1 MSRAVR
7 VDWFRV
13 VAELQGKGYNIENIA
28 AAIGVAKSTLMGW
41 RNFPYHEPRHVDG
54 ERLVQLWCR
63 VIGQPR
69 EALPLNVEDLMS
81 AYKASSRR

>member
-1 MSRAVR
+1 MSRIR

-41 RNFPYHEPRHVDG
+41 RNFPYHEPRHADG
-54 ERLVQLWCR
+54 ERLVQLWCQ
-63 VIGQPR
+63 VVGQPR
-69 EALPLNVEDLMS
+69 DALPLSVEDLMS
-81 AYKASSRR
+81 AFKASSRR

>member
-1 MSRAVR
+1 MSRIR

-13 VAELQGKGYNIENIA
+13 VAELQRAGYNIENIA

-41 RNFPYHEPRHVDG
+41 RNFPYHEPRHADG
-54 ERLVQLWCR
+54 ERLIVLWCR
-63 VIGQPR
+63 VVQQPR

-81 AYKASSRR
+81 AYKASAKR

>member
-41 RNFPYHEPRHVDG
+41 RNFPYHEPRHADG

-63 VIGQPR
+63 VLAQPR

-81 AYKASSRR
+81 AFKASSKR

>member
-1 MSRAVR
+1 MSRIR

-13 VAELQGKGYNIENIA
+13 VAELQGKGYKIENIA

-41 RNFPYHEPRHVDG
+41 RNPPYSEPRHADG

-63 VIGQPR
+63 VTGLPR
-69 EALPLNVEDLMS
+69 DAIPVDVEDIMS
-81 AYKASSRR
+81 AFRASSGR